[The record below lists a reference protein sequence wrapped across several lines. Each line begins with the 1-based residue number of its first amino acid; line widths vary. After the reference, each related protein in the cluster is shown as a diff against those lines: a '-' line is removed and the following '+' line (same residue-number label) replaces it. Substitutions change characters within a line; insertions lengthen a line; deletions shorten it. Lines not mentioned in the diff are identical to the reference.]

1 MRLSNINF
9 RREAWWLILL
19 ATLVP
24 LAGLA
29 IVLLRHAFG
38 RVAS

>member
-1 MRLSNINF
+1 MKLSNVNF

-19 ATLVP
+19 ATIVP

-29 IVLLRHAFG
+29 ALVLWRAG
-38 RVAS
+38 AVS

>member
-1 MRLSNINF
+1 MKFSNVNF
-9 RREAWWLILL
+9 RREAWWLLLL

-29 IVLLRHAFG
+29 LVLLWRAG
-38 RVAS
+38 TAS

>member
-1 MRLSNINF
+1 MKLSNINF

-29 IVLLRHAFG
+29 ALLLWRAG
-38 RVAS
+38 SAG

>member
-1 MRLSNINF
+1 MKLSNINF
-9 RREAWWLILL
+9 RREAWWLIVL

-29 IVLLRHAFG
+29 VLLLMRARLAG
-38 RVAS
+38 